1 MRLLLRVSPAS
12 LLLAMSL
19 WTGGASG
26 QDQKKEDKAIDVQ
39 PIDLKGM
46 AFPFDGKLFGI
57 RGKTM
62 VEITTPEQLAK
73 EFLKD
78 E

>member
-1 MRLLLRVSPAS
+1 
-12 LLLAMSL
+12 
-19 WTGGASG
+19 
-26 QDQKKEDKAIDVQ
+26 
-39 PIDLKGM
+39 M